1 MTNAIK
7 TTDNKAETMKV
18 IQSAIEKLMNKVR
31 PTYGPAGNKV
41 IIDKFTH
48 RLVVDDGVQIA
59 RDFEIPEYPLENSV
73 IKIIKEVAIKT
84 NDLVGDGTA
93 GALLMLESIINE
105 VSKKNN
111 FNSQKIELEL
121 KNGFK
126 EISKSFTKSVQ
137 QIKTKEDLKKISM
150 VAFNNEKIAELL
162 ADTYHKLGK
171 DGIITIDKSP
181 TMETTVETTEGIK
194 LDNGYISPYMVTDP
208 SRMQAVV
215 EKPYILITDYR
226 LTEIADIFPI
236 IDKLAKENKRSIV
249 VIADNVEQSAL
260 ATFMVNLRHVKNAET
275 GKLGSFQ
282 GVAIVAP
289 SGDNR
294 TVVLE
299 DLALLTGAKV
309 FTQAKG
315 DKLENAEIKDLG
327 RCEKF
332 ICREKES
339 IVIDPKGKKGDRAM
353 AITSLR
359 QAIENE
365 KEEKKKK
372 EHQRRLGFFTNTLAV
387 IKVGAITENEQKT
400 LKYKVENAIATVK
413 RAYQHGVVAGSG
425 LALANVKTSSKILNE
440 ALQYP
445 RRQLLENMMLDE
457 IELKNGEA
465 YNMITH
471 QKGQFMQV
479 GVVDSI
485 DVLLAGVE
493 CAISISSLLLS
504 VTGMEVEYVK
514 KNENI

>member
-1 MTNAIK
+1 MSEIKIINEKEVFEVIKSATN
-7 TTDNKAETMKV
+7 
-18 IQSAIEKLMNKVR
+18 KLCNMVR
-31 PTYGPAGNKV
+31 LTFGPASNKV
-41 IIDKFTH
+41 IIDKFAYK
-48 RLVVDDGVQIA
+48 LGGLDDGVQIA
-59 RDFEIPEYPLENSV
+59 RDFQITDNPAENAIV
-73 IKIIKEVAIKT
+73 NLIRETAIKT
-84 NDLVGDGTA
+84 NDRAGDGTT
-93 GALLMLESIINE
+93 GALIILQAIINE
-105 VSKKNN
+105 VAKK
-111 FNSQKIELEL
+111 SQFDGHKIEKEL
-121 KNGFK
+121 KKGLEEVK
-126 EISKSFTKSVQ
+126 KALTKSAKE
-137 QIKTKEDLKKISM
+137 IKTKEDLKKVAL
-150 VAFNNEKIAELL
+150 VAFDNEKIAELL
-162 ADTYHKLGK
+162 ADTYHKLGR

-208 SRMQAVV
+208 SRMQTVV

-260 ATFMVNLRHVKNAET
+260 ATFMVNLSHVRNAET
-275 GKLGSFQ
+275 GKNGSFR

-294 TVVLE
+294 TVILE

-365 KEEKKKK
+365 KVEAKKK

-387 IKVGAITENEQKT
+387 IKVGAATENEQKT
-400 LKYKVENAIATVK
+400 LKYKVEDAVNAVK
-413 RAYQHGVVAGSG
+413 SAYKHGVVPGSG
-425 LALANVKTSSKILNE
+425 LALANIKTTSAILNE
-440 ALQYP
+440 ALKYP
-445 RRQLLENMMLDE
+445 NRQLLENMG
-457 IELKNGEA
+457 IEEPDLKDGEA
-465 YNMITH
+465 LNVVTDKIG
-471 QKGQFMQV
+471 KFMEV
-479 GVVDSI
+479 GVVDPV
-485 DVLLAGVE
+485 DVLIAGVE
-493 CAISISSLLLS
+493 SAVSIASILLTSSGIL
-504 VTGMEVEYVK
+504 VEY
-514 KNENI
+514 NEKEK

>member
-1 MTNAIK
+1 MSEIKIINEKEVFEVIKSATN
-7 TTDNKAETMKV
+7 
-18 IQSAIEKLMNKVR
+18 KLCNMVR
-31 PTYGPAGNKV
+31 LTFGPASHKV
-41 IIDKFTH
+41 IIDKFAYK
-48 RLVVDDGVQIA
+48 LGGLDDGVQIA
-59 RDFEIPEYPLENSV
+59 RDFQITDNPAENA
-73 IKIIKEVAIKT
+73 IITLIRETAIKT
-84 NDLVGDGTA
+84 NDRAGDGTT
-93 GALLMLESIINE
+93 GALIILQAIINE
-105 VSKKNN
+105 VAKK
-111 FNSQKIELEL
+111 SQFDGHKIEKEL
-121 KNGFK
+121 KKGLEEVKKALIKSAK
-126 EISKSFTKSVQ
+126 E
-137 QIKTKEDLKKISM
+137 IKTKEDLKKVAL
-150 VAFNNEKIAELL
+150 VAFDSEKIAELL

-181 TMETTVETTEGIK
+181 TMETTEGIK
-194 LDNGYISPYMVTDP
+194 LDNGYISPYMVIDP
-208 SRMQAVV
+208 SRMQTVV

-226 LTEIADIFPI
+226 LTEISDIFPI

-260 ATFMVNLRHVKNAET
+260 STFMVNLRHVKNAET

-413 RAYQHGVVAGSG
+413 RAYQHGVLAGSG